1 MAKPVIENEVFE
13 AGLRHDLPR
22 GLDPVRDISGRE
34 RGVRSRWLASGEMS
48 GAEWQPQ
55 NGVLLGYADG
65 RVIGWNDNRHMLT
78 IAGSRAGKGVSL
90 IIPNLLFYGGSAF
103 VIDPKGENAAR
114 TARHRGN
121 GAGRGKPGLDQEV
134 HVLDPFGESQL
145 SDLAAFNPLDA
156 LDARSEM
163 VVEDVGVFA
172 DALITHPERGERHWT
187 ESAQALIRAL
197 ILVVVSDPRFD
208 GRRNLIT
215 VRRLL
220 LLTDKAIDNARI
232 VPGSDEMLSG
242 HNALLRILAGHEN
255 FPFSYICN
263 GVGEQIKAMGENERG
278 SVLSTARTQTQWL
291 DSPKMAKVLGHSDFD
306 LADLKRKKMTLY
318 LCLPAT
324 RMATHAR
331 WLRLMILL
339 ALNMM
344 ERVKVRLEQPVLYV
358 LDEFPVLG
366 YVEAI
371 EKAAGLMAGFGVKL
385 WPIVQNVGQLKQHY
399 EHSWETFFANAGI
412 VTSFGVGDS
421 ETLKV
426 LSNYLGHTHIDE
438 QTTSGASWDSVN
450 KGASMFRE
458 DRKPAPLLADHELR
472 LAFGRRKRRLLV
484 FNVEEFPAVLQRFIY
499 HDDKL
504 FEGLFDPDPDHEVA
518 V

>member
-1 MAKPVIENEVFE
+1 MAKPIIDNELFE
-13 AGLRHDLPR
+13 AALRDDLPR
-22 GLDPVRDISGRE
+22 GLDPVRDVSGRE
-34 RGVRSRWLASGEMS
+34 RGVRSRWLAAGEMS
-48 GAEWQPQ
+48 GGEWQAK
-55 NGVLLGYADG
+55 NGVLLGYGDG

-90 IIPNLLFYGGSAF
+90 IIPNLLFYGGSAL
-103 VIDPKGENAAR
+103 VVDPKAENAAR
-114 TARHRGN
+114 TARRRGK
-121 GAGRGKPGLDQEV
+121 GIGPGKPGLNQDV
-134 HVLDPFGESQL
+134 YVLDPFGESGL
-145 SDLAAFNPLDA
+145 DELASFNPLQA
-156 LDARSEM
+156 LDPRSEL

-197 ILVVVSDPRFD
+197 ILVVIGDPRFE

-220 LLTDKAIDNARI
+220 LLTDETIDKARI
-232 VPGSDEMLSG
+232 VPGSDEVLSA
-242 HNALLRILAGHEN
+242 HKALLRILAGQEN
-255 FPFSYICN
+255 LPFSYICN
-263 GVGEQIKAMGENERG
+263 GVGEQIAAMGDNERG
-278 SVLSTARTQTQWL
+278 SVLSSARTQTQWL
-291 DSPKMAKVLGHSDFD
+291 DSPKMARVLERSDFD
-306 LADLKRKKMTLY
+306 LADLKRKKTTLY

-344 ERVKVRLEQPVLYV
+344 ERVKVKLEQPVLFV

-412 VTSFGVGDS
+412 VTSFGIGDS

-426 LSNYLGHTHIDE
+426 LSDYLGQTHIDE
-438 QTTSGASWDSVN
+438 QTSSGASWDGVN

-484 FNVEEFPAVLQRFIY
+484 FNVEEYPAVLQRFIY
-499 HDDKL
+499 HDDEI
-504 FEGLFDPDPDHEVA
+504 FEGLFDPDPAHGGSA
-518 V
+518 